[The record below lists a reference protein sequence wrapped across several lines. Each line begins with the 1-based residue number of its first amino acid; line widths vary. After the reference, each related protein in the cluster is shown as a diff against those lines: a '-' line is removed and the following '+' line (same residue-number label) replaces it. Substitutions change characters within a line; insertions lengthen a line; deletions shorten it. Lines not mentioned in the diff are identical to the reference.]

1 MLTIKF
7 KGLTFKLPNEDKLF
21 KFKIHRFVDEVHDV
35 LKMLDLRE
43 NGIFFEIGLCFG
55 VTSITALK
63 TGRFKEAHGMEAHR
77 LNCKLSEVNK
87 KINSVPLHIH
97 NYGASDSAG
106 VGHIASAPR
115 DNIGGH
121 IVTHEPG
128 TGDKVELITID
139 ELLEKKNID
148 PKEITLVWCDAQGSE
163 GKLLKGAKK
172 ILESKVHWVMEIAPD
187 LLTKNGTSLDEL
199 MQLVTPC
206 FKKVADLKENNPAV
220 KDIGHL
226 RNIYEKY
233 KSIRK
238 FVSEGVT
245 KSSHTNV
252 LLYPE

>member
-1 MLTIKF
+1 
-7 KGLTFKLPNEDKLF
+7 
-21 KFKIHRFVDEVHDV
+21 
-35 LKMLDLRE
+35 
-43 NGIFFEIGLCFG
+43 
-55 VTSITALK
+55 
-63 TGRFKEAHGMEAHR
+63 
-77 LNCKLSEVNK
+77 
-87 KINSVPLHIH
+87 
-97 NYGASDSAG
+97 
-106 VGHIASAPR
+106 
-115 DNIGGH
+115 
-121 IVTHEPG
+121 
-128 TGDKVELITID
+128 
-139 ELLEKKNID
+139 
-148 PKEITLVWCDAQGSE
+148 LVWCDAQGSE

-172 ILESKVHWVMEIAPD
+172 ILESKVPWVMEIAPD